1 MANSIEKCRDA
12 RIAMKIPQRFQKC
25 EKRILQYFFTI
36 CRIIYFRPDIGG
48 QFRGVSPVKYR
59 QRFPVSSQ
67 YLTNQEC
74 IIGEFYHR
82 NVGKLYHTLHGSH
95 KFMQIDRTAQT
106 AIHYWYMERVY
117 AAVEIGN
124 EFPSL
129 TRITS
134 IGGLLSVIVPN
145 AFMLA
150 GVLAFLLL
158 VFAGFGMIQ
167 AAGSGDTKQMESG
180 KKAIT
185 GAVIGLLV
193 IIGSFWIIQI
203 IETLTGMKGQILP
216 PMR

>member
-1 MANSIEKCRDA
+1 MWENYTTHSMVPTNLYKLTGPH
-12 RIAMKIPQRFQKC
+12 KLP
-25 EKRILQYFFTI
+25 YTI
-36 CRIIYFRPDIGG
+36 R
-48 QFRGVSPVKYR
+48 
-59 QRFPVSSQ
+59 
-67 YLTNQEC
+67 
-74 IIGEFYHR
+74 
-82 NVGKLYHTLHGSH
+82 
-95 KFMQIDRTAQT
+95 
-106 AIHYWYMERVY
+106 YMERVY
-117 AAVEIGN
+117 AAVEIGS

-134 IGGLLSVIVPN
+134 LGGLLSVIVPN

-150 GVLAFLLL
+150 GVIAFLLL

-203 IETLTGMKGQILP
+203 LETLTGMKGQILP